1 MRENY
6 DITMDD
12 VHANL
17 YKPSYDCRTL
27 VMAGGGAS
35 WQAKKL
41 LAGFV
46 QEVAYYQEERF
57 LGVGEIAIRYFMGSD
72 GRTGAMRIER
82 TDKSGR
88 FAYKAGIYIA
98 DGNVNL
104 DERIFW
110 DTDYINK
117 KGER

>member
-6 DITMDD
+6 DIIMDD
-12 VHANL
+12 VHENL
-17 YKPSYDCRTL
+17 YQPSYDCRTL

-57 LGVGEIAIRYFMGSD
+57 LGVGEIAIRYFTDSD

-88 FAYKAGIYIA
+88 FGYNAGIYIA
-98 DGNVNL
+98 DGDVNL

-110 DTDYINK
+110 DTDYTNK